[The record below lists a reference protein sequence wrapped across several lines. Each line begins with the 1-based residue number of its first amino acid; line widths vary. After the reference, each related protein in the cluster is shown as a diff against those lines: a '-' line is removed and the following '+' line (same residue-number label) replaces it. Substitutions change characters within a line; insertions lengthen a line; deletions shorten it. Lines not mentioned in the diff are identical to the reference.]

1 MKLEATWI
9 LTNIG
14 YADEAEIL
22 LLFDDRYSIINHL
35 NQILQGN
42 DIQMIDQVIW
52 LVANS
57 AGTSL
62 TLKER
67 VLARFDIINGLSR
80 VIFEAIQSKAQVKST
95 FLGNIIWCI
104 VNLLRL
110 SKIPGTARIDPA
122 GVLTTEEMTKLIFV
136 VDVLMAEE

>member
-42 DIQMIDQVIW
+42 DIQMIDQVFW
-52 LVANS
+52 LINNIVQ
-57 AGTSL
+57 TSN
-62 TLKER
+62 EM
-67 VLARFDIINGLSR
+67 
-80 VIFEAIQSKAQVKST
+80 
-95 FLGNIIWCI
+95 
-104 VNLLRL
+104 LRL
-110 SKIPGTARIDPA
+110 AMIKFNLYDRLVT
-122 GVLTTEEMTKLIFV
+122 
-136 VDVLMAEE
+136 